1 MSPAP
6 SFWLDADPDR
16 GDELLEAALIA
27 FGVARSSAAPM
38 RVAVWLFQTPHGVPP
53 QAKRIAGGP
62 SPIKG
67 SESELA
73 GHGLL
78 FDVDS
83 ASVAGLLEFVQAND
97 VMHLEIECDQ
107 QIQLAAYDA
116 FEQVFVWD
124 KFTLKLMTQL
134 KHSGVI
140 AGYEKIE
147 E

>member
-1 MSPAP
+1 MSQPP

-27 FGVARSSAAPM
+27 FGAAPI
-38 RVAVWLFQTPHGVPP
+38 RVAVWLFQTPRGVPP
-53 QAKRIAGGP
+53 QVERIAAGP

-73 GHGLL
+73 GHGFL
-78 FDVDS
+78 FRVDA
-83 ASVAGLLEFVQAND
+83 ASSAGLLEFVQAND
-97 VMHLEIECDQ
+97 VMHLEVECER

-124 KFTLKLMTQL
+124 KFTPQLMTQL

>member
-1 MSPAP
+1 MSLPP

-16 GDELLEAALIA
+16 GDELLEAALNA
-27 FGVARSSAAPM
+27 FSAASM
-38 RVAVWLFQTPHGVPP
+38 RVAVWLFQTPHGVPSG
-53 QAKRIAGGP
+53 AERIAAGP

-67 SESELA
+67 SESELT

-78 FDVDS
+78 FTID
-83 ASVAGLLEFVQAND
+83 AAAIAGLLEFVQAND
-97 VMHLEIECDQ
+97 VMHVEVECDQ

-124 KFTLKLMTQL
+124 KFTPQLMTQL